1 MIRTLIVALSL
12 AVAAPMFSAHAETS
26 EKTPEEFEWSFKGPF
41 GHYERGALQRGFQ
54 VYKEVCAS
62 CHGAKLLSYRNLG
75 EPGGPFEAVTKRD
88 EKTGEESTALG
99 APGEGARAINPIE
112 NPYVKVIA
120 ADYEV
125 EEIDPQTG
133 DTVTRKAVPA
143 DKFHHPFPNDGAA
156 RAANGGALPPDMSV
170 LAKARKHGA
179 SYIRSF
185 AVGFVEPP
193 AGLEVPAGKYYNPY
207 MPGDLSSFWKG
218 DPRQVPVG
226 GLTAMP
232 PQLTPDRVTYADGTK
247 ATPIQM
253 ATDVATFLAW
263 TSDPH
268 LEQRNA
274 LGMQVMI
281 YLLVLAVL
289 AYGAY
294 RYVWSKLH

>member
-1 MIRTLIVALSL
+1 MLRTLIVALSL
-12 AVAAPMFSAHAETS
+12 AVAAPMMAAHAETS
-26 EKTPEEFEWSFKGPF
+26 EKTPEEFEWSFSGPF
-41 GHYERGALQRGFQ
+41 GHYDRGALQRGFQ
-54 VYKEVCAS
+54 VYKEVCSS
-62 CHGAKLLSYRNLG
+62 CHAAKLLTYRNLG
-75 EPGGPFEAVTKRD
+75 EPGAPFEAVSKRD
-88 EKTGEESTALG
+88 ETTGETTIALG
-99 APGEGARAINPIE
+99 APGEGAKAISAIE
-112 NPYVKVIA
+112 NPFVKVIA

-125 EEIDPQTG
+125 EEIDQQTG
-133 DTVTRKAVPA
+133 DTNKRKAIPS
-143 DKFHHPFPNDGAA
+143 DHFHNPFPNDGAA

-185 AVGFVEPP
+185 AVGFSEAP

-226 GLTAMP
+226 GFTSMP
-232 PQLTPDRVTYADGTK
+232 PQLTADRVTYANGTK

-263 TSDPH
+263 ASDPH

-281 YLLVLAVL
+281 YLLILGVL
-289 AYGAY
+289 AYSAY